1 LGRAIPKGYASRCG
15 LAIRVNNQQPRKMT
29 RFIHDQFAKKYLAE
43 LLAFFGEGEVKTSVD
58 IAAEVKQ
65 ADVLFIAKGKNPANN
80 PTMTM
85 AAKLAASSAL
95 LEPFRNAVSPKELVS
110 CCCKLNSFRDKIER
124 EAKRKKK
131 KISEAELPFLWIISP
146 TFSSELIKRCCAV
159 PDKENY
165 PKGVYLLPD
174 ILQGRVIAVHQLP
187 DNPETL
193 WFRILGRGKV
203 QEKAIKEL
211 KSLPLESTLRNN
223 ALELVYEM
231 LSLLEVR
238 QKQQLD
244 QEDKELV
251 MQLSTIYLE
260 KLENATQQ
268 GIEQGIERG
277 IEQGIEQGIERGIE
291 QGIERGIEQGIE
303 QGIERGIEQGI
314 ERGIERGLE
323 QGIERGKKGE
333 RRVMIESLLR
343 IRFGSIDEEIS
354 RIIEPLTALS
364 PEEFTPL
371 LLQSSREDLLARF

>member
-1 LGRAIPKGYASRCG
+1 
-15 LAIRVNNQQPRKMT
+15 MT

-43 LLAFFGEGEVKTSVD
+43 LLAFFGEGEVQTSVD

-65 ADVLFIAKGKNPANN
+65 ADVLFIAKGKTPANN

-85 AAKLAASSAL
+85 AAKLAARSAL
-95 LEPFRNAVSPKELVS
+95 FEPFRNAVSPKEIVN
-110 CCCKLNSFRDKIER
+110 CCCKLSNFRDKMER

-131 KISEAELPFLWIISP
+131 TISETELPFLWIISP
-146 TFSSELIKRCCAV
+146 TFSDSLIKRSCAV
-159 PDKENY
+159 TDEENY
-165 PKGVYLLPD
+165 SKGVYLLPD
-174 ILQGRVIAVHQLP
+174 ILQARVIAVHQLP

-193 WFRILGRGKV
+193 WLRILGRGKV

-211 KSLPLESTLRNN
+211 KSLPLSSTLRNN

-231 LSLLEVR
+231 LSLLEAR

-260 KLENATQQ
+260 KLENATKQ
-268 GIEQGIERG
+268 GLEQGIK
-277 IEQGIEQGIERGIE
+277 QGIERGIE
-291 QGIERGIEQGIE
+291 QGIERGM
-303 QGIERGIEQGI
+303 
-314 ERGIERGLE
+314 E
-323 QGIERGKKGE
+323 QGIERGKQGE
-333 RRVMIESLLR
+333 RRVTIESLLR

-371 LLQSSREDLLARF
+371 LLQSSLQDLLARF

>member
-1 LGRAIPKGYASRCG
+1 
-15 LAIRVNNQQPRKMT
+15 MT

-65 ADVLFIAKGKNPANN
+65 ADVLFIAKGKTPANN
-80 PTMTM
+80 PSMTLRE
-85 AAKLAASSAL
+85 KLAARSAL
-95 LEPFRNAVSPKELVS
+95 FEPFRNAVSAKELVN
-110 CCCKLNSFRDKIER
+110 CCCKLNNFRDKIER

-131 KISEAELPFLWIISP
+131 TSSEAELPVLWIISP
-146 TFSSELIKRCCAV
+146 TFSDSLIKRCCAV
-159 PDKENY
+159 PDEENY
-165 PKGVYLLPD
+165 LKGIYLMPD
-174 ILQGRVIAVHQLP
+174 VFQARVIAVHQLP
-187 DNPETL
+187 DTPETL

-211 KSLPLESTLRNN
+211 KSLPLESKLRSN

-231 LSLLEVR
+231 LSLLQAR

-260 KLENATQQ
+260 KLENATKQ
-268 GIEQGIERG
+268 GREQG
-277 IEQGIEQGIERGIE
+277 IEQGIEQGK
-291 QGIERGIEQGIE
+291 Q
-303 QGIERGIEQGI
+303 
-314 ERGIERGLE
+314 
-323 QGIERGKKGE
+323 GE
-333 RRVMIESLLR
+333 RRVTIASLLR

>member
-1 LGRAIPKGYASRCG
+1 
-15 LAIRVNNQQPRKMT
+15 MT

-65 ADVLFIAKGKNPANN
+65 ADVLFIASPERSRRAKGKNPANN

-110 CCCKLNSFRDKIER
+110 CCCKLNNFREKIER

-131 KISEAELPFLWIISP
+131 TISEAELPVLWIISP
-146 TFSSELIKRCCAV
+146 TFSEELIKRCCAV

-223 ALELVYEM
+223 TLELVYEM
-231 LSLLEVR
+231 LSLLEAR

-277 IEQGIEQGIERGIE
+277 I
-291 QGIERGIEQGIE
+291 
-303 QGIERGIEQGI
+303 
-314 ERGIERGLE
+314 E

-371 LLQSSREDLLARF
+371 LLQSSREELLGRF

>member
-1 LGRAIPKGYASRCG
+1 
-15 LAIRVNNQQPRKMT
+15 M
-29 RFIHDQFAKKYLAE
+29 
-43 LLAFFGEGEVKTSVD
+43 
-58 IAAEVKQ
+58 
-65 ADVLFIAKGKNPANN
+65 
-80 PTMTM
+80 
-85 AAKLAASSAL
+85 
-95 LEPFRNAVSPKELVS
+95 
-110 CCCKLNSFRDKIER
+110 
-124 EAKRKKK
+124 
-131 KISEAELPFLWIISP
+131 
-146 TFSSELIKRCCAV
+146 
-159 PDKENY
+159 
-165 PKGVYLLPD
+165 
-174 ILQGRVIAVHQLP
+174 
-187 DNPETL
+187 
-193 WFRILGRGKV
+193 FRILGRGKV

-277 IEQGIEQGIERGIE
+277 IEQGIE
-291 QGIERGIEQGIE
+291 
-303 QGIERGIEQGI
+303 
-314 ERGIERGLE
+314 RGLE
-323 QGIERGKKGE
+323 QGIERGKQGE

>member
-1 LGRAIPKGYASRCG
+1 
-15 LAIRVNNQQPRKMT
+15 MT

-43 LLAFFGEGEVKTSVD
+43 LLAFFGKGEVKTSID

-65 ADVLFIAKGKNPANN
+65 ADVLFIAKGKT
-80 PTMTM
+80 PTNHPPMTLGE
-85 AAKLAASSAL
+85 KLAASSAL
-95 LEPFRNAVSPKELVS
+95 FEPFRNAVSPKEIVN
-110 CCCKLNSFRDKIER
+110 CCCKLSNFREKTER
-124 EAKRKKK
+124 EARRNKKTI
-131 KISEAELPFLWIISP
+131 KIAELPVLWIISP
-146 TFSSELIKRCCAV
+146 TFSDLLIERCRAV
-159 PDKENY
+159 PDEENY
-165 PKGVYLLPD
+165 PQGIYSIAD
-174 ILQGRVIAVHQLP
+174 IFHTRVIAVHQLP

-193 WFRILGRGKV
+193 WLRILGRGKV

-231 LSLLEVR
+231 LSLLKAR

-244 QEDKELV
+244 REDKELV

-268 GIEQGIERG
+268 GIER
-277 IEQGIEQGIERGIE
+277 
-291 QGIERGIEQGIE
+291 
-303 QGIERGIEQGI
+303 
-314 ERGIERGLE
+314 
-323 QGIERGKKGE
+323 E
-333 RRVMIESLLR
+333 RRVMITSLLR